1 MGARRYR
8 GPVDTVE
15 QASFAD
21 MPIRIVCLQ
30 CTSFRQMH
38 AYELVRKHHKVAKTP
53 LRTPVA
59 GFFCKS
65 CMRKVMVVIVA
76 PADRA

>member
-8 GPVDTVE
+8 GPVETVE

-30 CTSFRQMH
+30 CKHFRQMH
-38 AYELVRKHHKVAKTP
+38 AYEFVRCHRRAAKTL
-53 LRTPVA
+53 LRTPVP
-59 GFFCKS
+59 GFYCKA
-65 CMRKVMVVIVA
+65 CRRKVTVVIIA
-76 PADRA
+76 PMHLA

>member
-1 MGARRYR
+1 MGARRYH

-21 MPIRIVCLQ
+21 MPVRIVCLQ
-30 CTSFRQMH
+30 CSHFSQMH
-38 AYELVRKHHKVAKTP
+38 AYELVRRNRKAANTL

-59 GFFCKS
+59 GFYCKS
-65 CMRKVMVVIVA
+65 CRRKVTVVIVA
-76 PADRA
+76 PANRA

>member
-21 MPIRIVCLQ
+21 MPIRIVCQ
-30 CTSFRQMH
+30 RCAHVRQMH
-38 AYELVRKHHKVAKTP
+38 AYELVRRHRNAAKML
-53 LRTPVA
+53 LRMPVA
-59 GFFCKS
+59 GFYCNGCK
-65 CMRKVMVVIVA
+65 RKATVVIVA
-76 PADRA
+76 PANWS